1 MYFNPDKSIHSDLKT
16 IFKKIKQLYRRK
28 GVIGLIKKAAN
39 IVLHIISGGLLN
51 NEAGYNKWL
60 NTYFNSDVSKLDK
73 MKYSVKHFTKKP
85 KVSVI
90 MPTYNSN
97 ITWLKEAIESLQ
109 NQTYTNWE
117 LCIAD
122 DASTN
127 NSCINFLLE
136 YQKTD
141 NRIKVTFR
149 KENGHIS
156 HASNSALE
164 IATGEWMA
172 LFDHDDLLST
182 DALYWVVKAI
192 NKNPNVALIY
202 SDEDKIDRKGKRQ
215 NPYFKCDW
223 NYELFL
229 SQNLISHLG
238 VYKTDIV
245 KKIGGFRI
253 GFEGS
258 QDYDLALRYIEEIK
272 PDQIFHIPRVLYH
285 WRIHK
290 KSTALK
296 VDKKP
301 YALTSAS
308 SAISEHLSRNG
319 ILGSVE
325 ILENQMYRVKYDLP
339 TNNPLVSIII
349 PTKNNKKLLKK
360 CINSILEKTNY
371 SNYEILIVNN
381 NSDDESTLNY
391 LEKIKQNDNIRVL
404 VDKREFNFSAINN
417 NAVENIKGEL
427 ICFLNDD
434 TEVISHNWLTE
445 MLSIALQ
452 PGVGVVGARLWYPN
466 NTLQHGGIVLGI
478 GGIGSHAHKFLD
490 KGEHGYFN
498 RAELIQEFSAVT
510 AACMLIPKKI
520 FKQVGGF
527 NETSLAISFNDVDL
541 CLKIR
546 VLNYRVVWTPFAEL
560 YHHESVSRG
569 TDDTEE
575 ISPRFQSEIEFMNKT
590 WANWIQND
598 PAYSPNL
605 TLNAE
610 NFSLAW
616 PPRLENNKV

>member
-156 HASNSALE
+156 RASNSALE

>member
-156 HASNSALE
+156 RASNSALE

-546 VLNYRVVWTPFAEL
+546 VLNYRIVWTPFAEL